1 MKKNIPSNT
10 KNNPAKQGA
19 APKPA
24 VEKVVT
30 PVAKTG
36 GVVKNSSNSFLS
48 SISAEEK
55 ICLVLLV
62 SLIAVIFVIRNK
74 FLSIPFERDEG
85 AYSYYGKL
93 LLEGKIP
100 YKDFYEQKFP
110 GVFYFYAL
118 IVKLFGD
125 TVEGMHT
132 GFMYVNIIS
141 LILVY
146 FTSRNLFSPIAGII
160 SATTFGFVS
169 LAPFLSGFTVQAE
182 HGVAVF
188 VCLGLLFYS
197 LFNTKKKWYFNFLMG
212 VSFGCA
218 FMVKTNAIFLIG
230 WGGIILILDFLFD
243 KKKPFLDLAIQVLI
257 YSAGVFSFIA
267 ILFFIIFCKGAFKDM
282 IFWAYEIPKNYVG
295 KISLSQG
302 IQYFNSGKDAI
313 IQNYTFF
320 WIHSILAVI
329 LCFFNSI
336 DYKKKLF
343 GITLLF
349 FSFLTIVPGFY
360 FYGHYWIQI
369 IPGLSVVAGLTYYC
383 VMSILERNFNIKI
396 KWLKYAYLSIFAM
409 FACYHVSAFKGYYSD
424 PDYELILR
432 GVYGN
437 NPFPESME
445 IANYING
452 HAKPED
458 GLVLIGSEPE
468 IYFYTQKHSPSRHA
482 YFSALVAN
490 VPAAKTWQRE
500 FVADVEKAKPKY
512 LVFFN
517 NPISL
522 LVQPNSDSY
531 VFDWLRP
538 YVDNNYKLVG
548 IADMIEGQHTVYI
561 WGDAVRAYKPVS
573 KIVIYTFER
582 VTQENVNPK

>member
-1 MKKNIPSNT
+1 MKKN
-10 KNNPAKQGA
+10 
-19 APKPA
+19 KPA
-24 VEKVVT
+24 NTATLTARSPVKPGGAIDKPLK
-30 PVAKTG
+30 PVANAT
-36 GVVKNSSNSFLS
+36 VNNSHSFLS

-55 ICLVLLV
+55 ICLVLLLC
-62 SLIAVIFVIRNK
+62 LIAAIFVIRNK

-110 GVFYFYAL
+110 GVFYFYGFM
-118 IVKLFGD
+118 VSLFGD

-132 GFMYVNIIS
+132 GFMYLNIIS
-141 LILVY
+141 TILIY
-146 FTSRNLFSPIAGII
+146 YAARNIFSPIAGII

-182 HGVAVF
+182 QGVAF
-188 VCLGLLFYS
+188 FICLGLLFYS
-197 LFNTKKKWYFNFLMG
+197 LFNRDKKWYFNFLMG
-212 VSFGCA
+212 ISFGCA

-230 WGGIILILDFLFD
+230 WGGIMLISDFLID
-243 KKKPFLDLAIQVLI
+243 KKKPFKDLVIQVLV
-257 YSAGVFSFIA
+257 YSGGVFLFVA
-267 ILFFIIFCKGAFKDM
+267 ILFFIIFMKGAFKDM

-302 IQYFNSGKDAI
+302 IQYFNNTKDAI
-313 IQNYTFF
+313 IMNYTFF
-320 WIHSILAVI
+320 WVHSLLAI
-329 LCFFNSI
+329 FICFFPGI
-336 DYKKKLF
+336 DNKKKVL

-360 FYGHYWIQI
+360 FYGHYWIQTV
-369 IPGLSVVAGLTYYC
+369 PGLSIAAGLTYYSI
-383 VMSILERNFNIKI
+383 MSVLTGTFKI
-396 KWLKYAYLSIFAM
+396 KWKGLKYAYLSIFGI
-409 FACYHVSAFKGYYSD
+409 FVCVHVSAFKGYYSE

-445 IANYING
+445 IADYINA

-458 GLVLIGSEPE
+458 GLVLIGAEPQ
-468 IYFYTQKHSPSRHA
+468 IYFYTHKKSPSRHA

-490 VPAAKTWQRE
+490 VPEAKTWQRE
-500 FVADVEKAKPKY
+500 FVADVEKARPKY

-517 NPISL
+517 HPISL
-522 LVQPNSDSY
+522 FVQPNSDPY
-531 VFDWLRP
+531 IFDWLRP
-538 YVDNNYKLVG
+538 YVDSNYKVTG
-548 IADMIEGQHTVYI
+548 IVDMIEGRHSVYV
-561 WGDAVRAYKPVS
+561 WGAAVNTYKPVS
-573 KIVIYTFER
+573 KLVIYIFER
-582 VTQENVNPK
+582 VTPSGIQK